1 MRKNTSGA
9 GARAAGESAD
19 ARRPQAPAAEGAGA
33 LWRSRD
39 FLLLWAG
46 QAVSSIGSQISAFA
60 LPLLVLALTNSP
72 AQAGL
77 LTALQRAPY
86 LLFSLPV
93 GVLIDRWNRKRVML
107 LADGLRFLVY
117 ALVPAAFFFAHLTL
131 PLLAVVALLS
141 GAAYVFFD
149 LADGS
154 AFPRIVTP
162 AQLSNAS
169 ALMEGTLSAADLM
182 GPGIGG
188 FIVGLARTVVSGAA
202 LAYLADSISYLA
214 SVFGLLWIR
223 TPFQAS
229 REGQAKE
236 SLRAEMT
243 AGLRF
248 LLAHARLR
256 ILALLSMSINLLTNA
271 TTLAVIV
278 LARSTL
284 HINALT
290 LGLIFAGGGIG
301 GVLGAILMPWLSA
314 RAAIGQRLL
323 LCMLLWA
330 ASAALLAL
338 AWSPLL
344 LVAGWGLLTLMSP
357 IYFATSYAYRVSMVD
372 DALQGRVNSVYR
384 MMAQIGVAFGPAL
397 GGALLAIISPRLE
410 LGIIVIGF
418 GLCAALIGLTG
429 LRAVGKREA

>member
-1 MRKNTSGA
+1 MNKPTT
-9 GARAAGESAD
+9 
-19 ARRPQAPAAEGAGA
+19 GA
-33 LWRSRD
+33 LWSNRD

-46 QAVSSIGSQISAFA
+46 QAISSIGTQISSFA

-77 LTALQRAPY
+77 LTALQRTPY

-107 LADGLRFLVY
+107 LANALRCAVY
-117 ALVPAAFFFAHLTL
+117 ALVPTALLLDHLTL
-131 PLLAVVALLS
+131 PLLAVVAVLS

-149 LADGS
+149 LADNS

-162 AQLSNAS
+162 AQLPNAA
-169 ALMEGTLSAADLM
+169 ALMEGTFAAADLL

-214 SVFGLLWIR
+214 SVLGLLWIR

-229 REGQAKE
+229 RAGQANV
-236 SLRAEMT
+236 SLRAEVM

-248 LLAHARLR
+248 LLAHPRLR
-256 ILALLSMSINLLTNA
+256 VLALLTMGITLLTNA

-284 HINALT
+284 QINALT
-290 LGLIFAGGGIG
+290 LGLIFAGGGLG
-301 GVLGAILMPWLSA
+301 GVLGALLMPWLSV
-314 RAAIGQRLL
+314 RATIGWRLL
-323 LCMLLWA
+323 GCALLWA
-330 ASAALLAL
+330 ASAVLLAL
-338 AWSPLL
+338 AQSPLL
-344 LVAGWGLLTLMSP
+344 LVAGWAILTMMNP
-357 IYFATSYAYRVSMVD
+357 IYFATSYAYRVSLVD
-372 DALQGRVNSVYR
+372 DAVQGRVNSVYR
-384 MMAQIGVAFGPAL
+384 LMSQLGLALGPGL
-397 GGALLAIISPRLE
+397 GGALLVISSARTE
-410 LGIIVIGF
+410 LWLIAIGF
-418 GLCAALIGLTG
+418 GLCVALIGLTG
-429 LRAVGKREA
+429 LRAVGQHPIAA

>member
-1 MRKNTSGA
+1 VSKPTT
-9 GARAAGESAD
+9 
-19 ARRPQAPAAEGAGA
+19 GA
-33 LWRSRD
+33 LWRNRD

-46 QAVSSIGSQISAFA
+46 QAISSIGTQISSFA

-107 LADGLRFLVY
+107 LANALRCAVY
-117 ALVPAAFFFAHLTL
+117 ALVPMAFLVDHLTL
-131 PLLAVVALLS
+131 PLLAVVAVLS

-149 LADGS
+149 LADNS
-154 AFPRIVTP
+154 SMPRLVTP
-162 AQLSNAS
+162 AQLPNAAS
-169 ALMEGTLSAADLM
+169 LMEGTLSAADLL

-214 SVFGLLWIR
+214 SVLGLLWIR
-223 TPFQAS
+223 APFQAS
-229 REGQAKE
+229 RAGQAKV
-236 SLRAEMT
+236 SLRAEMM

-248 LLAHARLR
+248 LLAHPRLR
-256 ILALLSMSINLLTNA
+256 VLALLTMGINLLTNA

-284 HINALT
+284 QLNALT
-290 LGLIFAGGGIG
+290 LGLIFAGGGLG
-301 GVLGAILMPWLSA
+301 GVLGAILMPWLGA
-314 RAAIGQRLL
+314 RATIGWRLL
-323 LCMLLWA
+323 GCALLWA

-338 AWSPLL
+338 AQSPLL
-344 LVAGWGLLTLMSP
+344 LVAGWAILTMMNP
-357 IYFATSYAYRVSMVD
+357 IYFATSYAYRVSLVD
-372 DALQGRVNSVYR
+372 DAMQGRVNSVYR
-384 MMAQIGVAFGPAL
+384 LMAQVGLAL
-397 GGALLAIISPRLE
+397 GPGLGGVLLVISSARTE
-410 LGIIVIGF
+410 LWLIAIGF
-418 GLCAALIGLTG
+418 GLCVALIGLTG
-429 LRAVGKREA
+429 LRAVGQRPIAA

>member
-1 MRKNTSGA
+1 MSKPTTG
-9 GARAAGESAD
+9 G
-19 ARRPQAPAAEGAGA
+19 
-33 LWRSRD
+33 LWRNRD

-46 QAVSSIGSQISAFA
+46 QAISSIGSQISGFA

-77 LTALQRAPY
+77 LTALQRVPY

-107 LADGLRFLVY
+107 LANALRCAVY
-117 ALVPAAFFFAHLTL
+117 ALVPSAFLLDHLTL
-131 PLLAVVALLS
+131 PLLAVVAVLS

-149 LADGS
+149 LADNS

-162 AQLSNAS
+162 AQLPNAA
-169 ALMEGTLSAADLM
+169 ALMEGTFSAADLL

-188 FIVGLARTVVSGAA
+188 LIVGLARTVVSGAA

-214 SVFGLLWIR
+214 SMLGLLWIR

-229 REGQAKE
+229 RTGQASV
-236 SLRAEMT
+236 SLRTEVM

-248 LLAHARLR
+248 LLTHPRLR
-256 ILALLSMSINLLTNA
+256 VLALLTMGITLLTNA
-271 TTLAVIV
+271 TTLALIV

-284 HINALT
+284 RINPLT
-290 LGLIFAGGGIG
+290 LGLIFASGGLG
-301 GVLGAILMPWLSA
+301 GVLGAGLMPWLSA
-314 RAAIGQRLL
+314 RATIGWRLL
-323 LCMLLWA
+323 GCALLWA

-338 AWSPLL
+338 AQSPLL
-344 LVAGWGLLTLMSP
+344 LVAGWAILTMMNP
-357 IYFATSYAYRVSMVD
+357 VYFATSYAYRVSLVD

-384 MMAQIGVAFGPAL
+384 LMSQLGLALGPGL
-397 GGALLAIISPRLE
+397 GGALLVIISARTE
-410 LGIIVIGF
+410 LWLIAIGF
-418 GLCAALIGLTG
+418 GLCVALIGLTG
-429 LRAVGKREA
+429 LRAVGQHPSSAEAAR

>member
-1 MRKNTSGA
+1 VSKPTT
-9 GARAAGESAD
+9 
-19 ARRPQAPAAEGAGA
+19 GA
-33 LWRSRD
+33 LWRNRD

-46 QAVSSIGSQISAFA
+46 QAISSIGTQISSFA

-77 LTALQRAPY
+77 LTALQRTPY

-107 LADGLRFLVY
+107 LANTLRCAVY
-117 ALVPAAFFFAHLTL
+117 ALVPTAFLFDHLTL
-131 PLLAVVALLS
+131 PLLAVVAVLS

-149 LADGS
+149 LADNS
-154 AFPRIVTP
+154 SFPRIVTP
-162 AQLSNAS
+162 AQLPNAA
-169 ALMEGTLSAADLM
+169 ALMEGTLSAADLL

-214 SVFGLLWIR
+214 SVLGLLWIR

-229 REGQAKE
+229 RAGQAKV
-236 SLRAEMT
+236 SLRAEVM

-248 LLAHARLR
+248 LLAHPRLR
-256 ILALLSMSINLLTNA
+256 VLALLTMGITLLTNA

-284 HINALT
+284 QINALT
-290 LGLIFAGGGIG
+290 LGLIFAGGGLG

-314 RAAIGQRLL
+314 RATIGWRLL
-323 LCMLLWA
+323 GCALLWA

-338 AWSPLL
+338 AQSPLL
-344 LVAGWGLLTLMSP
+344 LVAGWAILTMMNP
-357 IYFATSYAYRVSMVD
+357 IYFATSYAYRVSLVD
-372 DALQGRVNSVYR
+372 DAVQGRVNSVYR
-384 MMAQIGVAFGPAL
+384 LMSQVGLAL
-397 GGALLAIISPRLE
+397 GPGLGGVLLVISSARTE
-410 LGIIVIGF
+410 LWLIAIGF
-418 GLCAALIGLTG
+418 GLCVALIGLTG
-429 LRAVGKREA
+429 LRAVGQRPSSEEAAR

>member
-1 MRKNTSGA
+1 VRKPTT
-9 GARAAGESAD
+9 
-19 ARRPQAPAAEGAGA
+19 GA
-33 LWRSRD
+33 LWRNRD

-46 QAVSSIGSQISAFA
+46 QAISSIGTQISSFA

-77 LTALQRAPY
+77 LTALQRTPY

-107 LADGLRFLVY
+107 LANALRCAVY
-117 ALVPAAFFFAHLTL
+117 ALVPTAFLLDHLTL
-131 PLLAVVALLS
+131 PLFAVVAVLS

-149 LADGS
+149 LADNS
-154 AFPRIVTP
+154 SFPRIVTP
-162 AQLSNAS
+162 AQLPNAA
-169 ALMEGTLSAADLM
+169 ALMEGTLSAADLL

-214 SVFGLLWIR
+214 SVLGLLWIR

-229 REGQAKE
+229 RAGQAKV
-236 SLRAEMT
+236 SLRAEVM

-248 LLAHARLR
+248 LLAHPHLR
-256 ILALLSMSINLLTNA
+256 VLALLTMGITLLTNA

-284 HINALT
+284 QINALT
-290 LGLIFAGGGIG
+290 LGLIFAGGGLG

-314 RAAIGQRLL
+314 RATIGWRLL
-323 LCMLLWA
+323 ECALLWA

-338 AWSPLL
+338 AQSPLL
-344 LVAGWGLLTLMSP
+344 LVAGWAILTMMNP
-357 IYFATSYAYRVSMVD
+357 IYFATSYAYRVSLVD

-384 MMAQIGVAFGPAL
+384 LMAQVGLALGPGL
-397 GGALLAIISPRLE
+397 GGALLVISSARTELRL
-410 LGIIVIGF
+410 IAIGF
-418 GLCAALIGLTG
+418 GLCVALIGLTG
-429 LRAVGKREA
+429 LRAVGQPPSSEEAAQ

>member
-1 MRKNTSGA
+1 MSKPTT
-9 GARAAGESAD
+9 
-19 ARRPQAPAAEGAGA
+19 GA
-33 LWRSRD
+33 LWRNRD

-46 QAVSSIGSQISAFA
+46 QAISSIGTQISSFA

-77 LTALQRAPY
+77 LTALQRTPY

-107 LADGLRFLVY
+107 LANALRCAVY
-117 ALVPAAFFFAHLTL
+117 ALVPTAFLLDHLTL
-131 PLLAVVALLS
+131 PLLAVVAVLS

-149 LADGS
+149 LADNS
-154 AFPRIVTP
+154 SFPRIVTP
-162 AQLSNAS
+162 AHLPNAA
-169 ALMEGTLSAADLM
+169 ALMEGTFSAAGLL

-214 SVFGLLWIR
+214 SVLGLLWVR

-229 REGQAKE
+229 RAGQAKV
-236 SLRAEMT
+236 SLRAEVM

-248 LLAHARLR
+248 LLAHPRLR
-256 ILALLSMSINLLTNA
+256 VLALLTMGIYLLSSA
-271 TTLAVIV
+271 TMLTIIV

-284 HINALT
+284 QINALT
-290 LGLIFAGGGIG
+290 LGLIFAGGGLG

-314 RAAIGQRLL
+314 RATIGWRLL
-323 LCMLLWA
+323 GCALLWA

-338 AWSPLL
+338 AQSPLL
-344 LVAGWGLLTLMSP
+344 LVAGWAILTMMSP
-357 IYFATSYAYRVSMVD
+357 IYFATSYAYRVSLVD

-384 MMAQIGVAFGPAL
+384 LMSQVGLALGPGL
-397 GGALLAIISPRLE
+397 GGALLVISSARTE
-410 LGIIVIGF
+410 LWLIAIGF
-418 GLCAALIGLTG
+418 GLCVALIGLTG
-429 LRAVGKREA
+429 LRAVGQHPSSEEAAR

>member
-1 MRKNTSGA
+1 VSKPTT
-9 GARAAGESAD
+9 
-19 ARRPQAPAAEGAGA
+19 GA
-33 LWRSRD
+33 LWRNRD

-46 QAVSSIGSQISAFA
+46 QAISSIGTQISSFA

-77 LTALQRAPY
+77 LTALQRTPY

-107 LADGLRFLVY
+107 LANALRCAVY
-117 ALVPAAFFFAHLTL
+117 ALVPTAFLLDHLTL
-131 PLLAVVALLS
+131 PLLAVVAVLS

-149 LADGS
+149 LADNS
-154 AFPRIVTP
+154 SFPRIVTP
-162 AQLSNAS
+162 AQLPNAA
-169 ALMEGTLSAADLM
+169 ALIEGTLSAADLL

-214 SVFGLLWIR
+214 SVLGLLWIR

-229 REGQAKE
+229 RAGQAKV
-236 SLRAEMT
+236 SLRAEVM

-248 LLAHARLR
+248 LLAHPRLR
-256 ILALLSMSINLLTNA
+256 VLALLTMGITLLTNA

-284 HINALT
+284 QINALT
-290 LGLIFAGGGIG
+290 LGLIFAGGGLG

-314 RAAIGQRLL
+314 RATIGWRLL
-323 LCMLLWA
+323 GCALLWA

-338 AWSPLL
+338 AQSPLL
-344 LVAGWGLLTLMSP
+344 LVAGWAILTMMNP
-357 IYFATSYAYRVSMVD
+357 IYFATSYAYRVSLVD

-384 MMAQIGVAFGPAL
+384 LMSQVGLALGPGL
-397 GGALLAIISPRLE
+397 GGALLVISSARTE
-410 LGIIVIGF
+410 LWLIAIGF
-418 GLCAALIGLTG
+418 GLCVALIGLTG
-429 LRAVGKREA
+429 LRAVGQHPSSEEAAR

>member
-1 MRKNTSGA
+1 VSKPTT
-9 GARAAGESAD
+9 
-19 ARRPQAPAAEGAGA
+19 GA
-33 LWRSRD
+33 LWRNRD

-46 QAVSSIGSQISAFA
+46 QAISSIGTQISSFA

-77 LTALQRAPY
+77 LTALQRTPY

-107 LADGLRFLVY
+107 LANALRCAVY
-117 ALVPAAFFFAHLTL
+117 ALVPTAFLLDHLTL
-131 PLLAVVALLS
+131 PLLAVVAVLS

-149 LADGS
+149 LADNS
-154 AFPRIVTP
+154 SFPRIVTP
-162 AQLSNAS
+162 AQLPNAA
-169 ALMEGTLSAADLM
+169 ALMEGTLSAADLL

-214 SVFGLLWIR
+214 SVLGLLWIR

-229 REGQAKE
+229 RAGQAKV
-236 SLRAEMT
+236 SLRAEVM

-248 LLAHARLR
+248 LLAHPRLR
-256 ILALLSMSINLLTNA
+256 VLALLTMGITLLTNA

-284 HINALT
+284 QINALT
-290 LGLIFAGGGIG
+290 LGLIFAGGGLG

-314 RAAIGQRLL
+314 RATIGWRLL
-323 LCMLLWA
+323 GCALLWA

-338 AWSPLL
+338 AQSPLL
-344 LVAGWGLLTLMSP
+344 LVAGWAILTMMNP
-357 IYFATSYAYRVSMVD
+357 IYFATSYAYRVSLVD

-384 MMAQIGVAFGPAL
+384 LMSQVGLALGPGL
-397 GGALLAIISPRLE
+397 GGALLVISSARTE
-410 LGIIVIGF
+410 LWLIAIGF
-418 GLCAALIGLTG
+418 GLCVALIGLTG
-429 LRAVGKREA
+429 LRAVGQHPSSEEAAR

>member
-1 MRKNTSGA
+1 VSKPTT
-9 GARAAGESAD
+9 D
-19 ARRPQAPAAEGAGA
+19 A
-33 LWRSRD
+33 LWRNRD

-46 QAVSSIGSQISAFA
+46 QAVSSIGTQISSFA

-93 GVLIDRWNRKRVML
+93 GALIDRWNRKRVML
-107 LADGLRFLVY
+107 LADGLRCAVY
-117 ALVPAAFFFAHLTL
+117 ALVPAAFLLDHLTL

-149 LADGS
+149 IADNS
-154 AFPRIVTP
+154 SYPRIVTP
-162 AQLSNAS
+162 AQLPNAA
-169 ALMEGTLSAADLM
+169 ALMEGMLSAADLL

-188 FIVGLARTVVSGAA
+188 FIVGLTSTVVSGSA

-214 SVFGLLWIR
+214 SVLGLLWIR

-236 SLRAEMT
+236 SLRAQIA

-248 LLAHARLR
+248 LLTHPRLR
-256 ILALLSMSINLLTNA
+256 VLTLLSMSVNLLA
-271 TTLAVIV
+271 SAATLAVIV

-284 HINALT
+284 QIDALT
-290 LGLIFAGGGIG
+290 LGLIFAGGSIG
-301 GVLGAILMPWLSA
+301 GVLGAMLMPWLGA
-314 RAAIGQRLL
+314 RTTTGQRLL
-323 LCMLLWA
+323 ACAVLWA
-330 ASAALLAL
+330 VSAALLAL
-338 AWSPLL
+338 APSPLL
-344 LVAGWGLLTLMSP
+344 LVAGWLLLSMMGP
-357 IYFATSYAYRVSMVD
+357 IYFATVYAYRYSLVE

-384 MMAQIGVAFGPAL
+384 LMSQLGLALGPAL
-397 GGALLAIISPRLE
+397 GGALLALINPRLE
-410 LGIIVIGF
+410 LWLIAAGF
-418 GLCAALIGLTG
+418 GLCIALISLTG
-429 LRAVGKREA
+429 LRAVNQYPQSEEAAR

>member
-1 MRKNTSGA
+1 VSKPTT
-9 GARAAGESAD
+9 
-19 ARRPQAPAAEGAGA
+19 GA
-33 LWRSRD
+33 LWRNRD

-46 QAVSSIGSQISAFA
+46 QAISSIGTQISSFA

-77 LTALQRAPY
+77 LTALQRTPY

-107 LADGLRFLVY
+107 LANALRCAVY
-117 ALVPAAFFFAHLTL
+117 ALVPTAFLLDHLTL
-131 PLLAVVALLS
+131 PLLAVVAVLS

-149 LADGS
+149 LADNS
-154 AFPRIVTP
+154 SFPRIVTP
-162 AQLSNAS
+162 AQLPNAA
-169 ALMEGTLSAADLM
+169 ALMEGTLSAADLL

-214 SVFGLLWIR
+214 SVLGLLWIR

-229 REGQAKE
+229 RAGQAKV
-236 SLRAEMT
+236 SLRAEVM

-248 LLAHARLR
+248 LLAHPRLR
-256 ILALLSMSINLLTNA
+256 VLALLTMGITLLTNA

-284 HINALT
+284 QINALT
-290 LGLIFAGGGIG
+290 LGLIFAGGGLG

-314 RAAIGQRLL
+314 RATIGWRLL
-323 LCMLLWA
+323 GCALLWA

-338 AWSPLL
+338 AQSPLL
-344 LVAGWGLLTLMSP
+344 LVAGWAILTTMNP
-357 IYFATSYAYRVSMVD
+357 IYFATSYAYRVSLID

-384 MMAQIGVAFGPAL
+384 LMSQVGLALGPGL
-397 GGALLAIISPRLE
+397 GGALLVISSARTE
-410 LGIIVIGF
+410 LWLIAIGF
-418 GLCAALIGLTG
+418 GLCVALIGLTG
-429 LRAVGKREA
+429 LRAVGQHPSSEEAAR

>member
-1 MRKNTSGA
+1 MSKPTT
-9 GARAAGESAD
+9 
-19 ARRPQAPAAEGAGA
+19 GA
-33 LWRSRD
+33 LWRNRD

-46 QAVSSIGSQISAFA
+46 QAISSIGTQISSFA

-77 LTALQRAPY
+77 LTALQRTPY

-107 LADGLRFLVY
+107 LANALRCAVY
-117 ALVPAAFFFAHLTL
+117 ALVPTAFLLDHLTL
-131 PLLAVVALLS
+131 PLLAVVAVLS

-149 LADGS
+149 LADNS
-154 AFPRIVTP
+154 SFPRIVTP
-162 AQLSNAS
+162 AQLPNAA
-169 ALMEGTLSAADLM
+169 ALMEGTLSAADLL

-214 SVFGLLWIR
+214 SVLGLLWIR

-229 REGQAKE
+229 RAGQAKV
-236 SLRAEMT
+236 SLRAEVM

-248 LLAHARLR
+248 LLAHPRLR
-256 ILALLSMSINLLTNA
+256 VLALLTMGITLLTNA

-284 HINALT
+284 QINALT
-290 LGLIFAGGGIG
+290 LGLIFAGGGLG

-314 RAAIGQRLL
+314 RATIGWRLL
-323 LCMLLWA
+323 GCALLWA

-338 AWSPLL
+338 AQSPLL
-344 LVAGWGLLTLMSP
+344 LVAGWAILTMMNP
-357 IYFATSYAYRVSMVD
+357 IYFATSYAYRVSLVD

-384 MMAQIGVAFGPAL
+384 LMSQVGLALGPGL
-397 GGALLAIISPRLE
+397 GGALLVISSARTE
-410 LGIIVIGF
+410 LWLIAIGF
-418 GLCAALIGLTG
+418 GLCVALIGLTG
-429 LRAVGKREA
+429 LRAVGQHPSSEEAAR

>member
-1 MRKNTSGA
+1 VST
-9 GARAAGESAD
+9 
-19 ARRPQAPAAEGAGA
+19 PTTGA

-46 QAVSSIGSQISAFA
+46 QAISSVGTQISGFA

-77 LTALQRAPY
+77 LTALQRTPY

-93 GVLIDRWNRKRVML
+93 GVLIDRWNRRRVML
-107 LADGLRFLVY
+107 LANALRCAVY
-117 ALVPAAFFFAHLTL
+117 ALVPAALLLDHLTL
-131 PLLAVVALLS
+131 PLLAVVAVLS

-149 LADGS
+149 LADNS

-162 AQLSNAS
+162 AQLPNAA
-169 ALMEGTLSAADLM
+169 ALMEGTLSATDLL

-214 SVFGLLWIR
+214 SVLGLLWIR

-229 REGQAKE
+229 RAGQAKV
-236 SLRAEMT
+236 SLRAEVM

-248 LLAHARLR
+248 LLAHPRLR
-256 ILALLSMSINLLTNA
+256 VLALLTMGIYLLSSA

-284 HINALT
+284 QINALT
-290 LGLIFAGGGIG
+290 LGLIFAGGGLG

-314 RAAIGQRLL
+314 RATIGWRLL
-323 LCMLLWA
+323 GCALLWA

-338 AWSPLL
+338 AQSPLL
-344 LVAGWGLLTLMSP
+344 LVAGWAILTMMSP
-357 IYFATSYAYRVSMVD
+357 IYFATSYAYRVSLVD

-384 MMAQIGVAFGPAL
+384 LMSQAGLALGPGL
-397 GGALLAIISPRLE
+397 GGALLVISSARTE
-410 LGIIVIGF
+410 LWLIAIGF
-418 GLCAALIGLTG
+418 GLCVALIGLTG
-429 LRAVGKREA
+429 LRAVGQHPSSEEAAR